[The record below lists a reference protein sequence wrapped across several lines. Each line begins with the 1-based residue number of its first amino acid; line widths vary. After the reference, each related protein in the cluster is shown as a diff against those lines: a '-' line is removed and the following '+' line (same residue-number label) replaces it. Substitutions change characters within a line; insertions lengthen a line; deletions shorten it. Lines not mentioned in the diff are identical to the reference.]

1 MRCAVH
7 ARQGQSSKPSSF
19 PINSTSLIHNPYE
32 TTVTSSL
39 GEVIIWE
46 GM

>member
-7 ARQGQSSKPSSF
+7 PRQGQSSKPSSF
-19 PINSTSLIHNPYE
+19 SDNSTSLVDYPYE